1 MKNEKK
7 KALYVEL
14 SLEDYELLEM
24 QLKRRNLDKTN
35 YIRYLI
41 RKDQDD
47 IYSPKAVEALNG
59 VSSSTVTIMN
69 MVSEDSDIY
78 SECVKL
84 KEGVAEIWRCLS

>member
-14 SLEDYELLEM
+14 SSKDYELLEI

-47 IYSPKAVEALNG
+47 IYSPKAVDALNR
-59 VSSSTVTIMN
+59 VSHSAEKIVKI
-69 MVSEDSDIY
+69 VPKDSEIY
-78 SECVKL
+78 SECMNL
-84 KEGVAEIWRCLS
+84 KEGVVAIWQCLL

>member
-1 MKNEKK
+1 MKDEKK
-7 KALYVEL
+7 KVLYVEL
-14 SLEDYELLEM
+14 SPKDYELLEI

-47 IYSPKAVEALNG
+47 IYSSKAVEALNG
-59 VSSSTVTIMN
+59 VSSSTITIMN